1 MKVNTKVFGTIEID
15 DDKIVNFDNGI
26 IGFPHLKKFAIL
38 FDEEKKGANKIS
50 YLQSLDE
57 GDFALPIM
65 NPTVVKEDYD
75 PFVDNELLKPLGD
88 LNVENIGIFVA
99 VKVPKNIEGIT
110 VNLKAP
116 IIINVDEKKGAQVIV
131 EDDYPV
137 RFEIYDILKKNKEK
151 GGE

>member
-137 RFEIYDILKKNKEK
+137 RFEIFDILKKNKEK